1 MSRTAALLGWLLMAV
16 GSGPVNANPVTYGQ
30 ELCVM
35 LKSGI
40 NQEKAWGYIVR
51 DHTKAAL
58 ANPQTV
64 IPWYSAASAGW
75 AVGTA
80 LGNAEQSQK
89 ELAAMKPDVFK
100 VARATCPEQFRSR

>member
-1 MSRTAALLGWLLMAV
+1 
-16 GSGPVNANPVTYGQ
+16 
-30 ELCVM
+30 M
-35 LKSGI
+35 LQSGI
-40 NQEKAWGYIVR
+40 SQEKAWSYIAQV
-51 DHTKAAL
+51 HTKAAM

-80 LGNAEQSQK
+80 IGNAEKAQK

-100 VARATCPEQFRSR
+100 VARTACPEQFRAR